1 MTKQKQNQGFWYR
14 CGICCLLI
22 MLLGSLTACGKS
34 ERREAE
40 SQQTEEEKIQ
50 IGMSFDSFVIE
61 RWIRERDVF
70 VSVAK
75 ELGAEVNVQNAN
87 GNLEEQRKQ
96 IEYFIDK
103 GLDVIVIVCVDSEG
117 LTEQVKKAREKGIK
131 VIAYDRLITGV
142 EVDLYISF
150 DNEKVGILMAEALI
164 EAGMA
169 EKSVLMLGGP
179 LTDNN
184 VSLVEGGFRKVME
197 ENSVSILDSVHADS
211 WKAEIAAEYIYDNG
225 EIVDAAAAIMC
236 GNDNIATQVAS
247 ALAVTRLAGERPV
260 VGQDADLEAC
270 QRIVEGTQL
279 MTVYKPV
286 EKLARQAAVCA
297 VKLAKGEPL
306 GEEAGLIESGGYQV
320 PYVRLEPIAVTKE
333 NMNEEIIES
342 GFHRKDD
349 VYRNLPLEEGSRT
362 NQ

>member
-1 MTKQKQNQGFWYR
+1 MRKQRRNRKMLQR
-14 CGICCLLI
+14 CGILCLLMI
-22 MLLGSLTACGKS
+22 LLGSTMSCGQS
-34 ERREAE
+34 EGREVNPPQIQE
-40 SQQTEEEKIQ
+40 DRIQ

-87 GNLEEQRKQ
+87 GNLEEQKNQ
-96 IEYFIDK
+96 IEYFIEK
-103 GLDVIVIVCVDSEG
+103 GLDVIVIVCTDSEG

-131 VIAYDRLITGV
+131 VIAYDRLITDV
-142 EVDLYISF
+142 ELDLYISF
-150 DNEKVGILMAEALI
+150 DNEMVGNLMAEELVK
-164 EAGMA
+164 AGVV

-179 LTDNN
+179 LTDHN

-197 ENSVSILDSVHADS
+197 ENSVTILDSVHADS
-211 WKAEIAAEYIYDNG
+211 WRAEIAAEYIYNNV
-225 EIVDAAAAIMC
+225 ELVDKADAIMC

-247 ALAVTRLAGERPV
+247 ALAVTRLAGDKPV

-297 VKLAKGEPL
+297 VKLAKGEAL
-306 GEEAGLIESGGYQV
+306 EEETGMIESGSYQV

-333 NMNEEIIES
+333 NMNEVIIES
-342 GFHRKDD
+342 GFHRKED
-349 VYRNLPLEEGSRT
+349 VYRNLPGKEAE
-362 NQ
+362 

>member
-1 MTKQKQNQGFWYR
+1 MREQKRGRLYR
-14 CGICCLLI
+14 CGICRLLI
-22 MLLGSLTACGKS
+22 IMIILVNLVACGQN
-34 ERREAE
+34 ERREADLSE
-40 SQQTEEEKIQ
+40 VKEDKIQ

-87 GNLEEQRKQ
+87 GNLEEQRNQ

-103 GLDVIVIVCVDSEG
+103 GLDVIVIICTDSEG

-142 EVDLYISF
+142 ELDLYISF
-150 DNEKVGILMAEALI
+150 DNEMVGTLMAEALI
-164 EAGMA
+164 KEGLA

-197 ENSVSILDSVHADS
+197 ENSVTILDSVHADS
-211 WKAEIAAEYIYDNG
+211 WRAEIAAEYIYDN
-225 EIVDAAAAIMC
+225 VDVVDEADAIMC

-247 ALAVTRLAGERPV
+247 ALAVTRLAEARPI

-297 VKLAKGEPL
+297 VMLAKGEPL
-306 GEEAGLIESGGYQV
+306 EEAGIIVSGPYQV
-320 PYVRLEPIAVTKE
+320 PYVRLEPIAVTKD

-342 GFHRKDD
+342 GFHRKED
-349 VYRNLPLEEGSRT
+349 VYRNLPDKETE
-362 NQ
+362 

>member
-1 MTKQKQNQGFWYR
+1 MRKQKRIPGILYR
-14 CGICCLLI
+14 CGIICLLLV
-22 MLLGSLTACGKS
+22 LLCSLVSCGQS
-34 ERREAE
+34 ERREADPSE
-40 SQQTEEEKIQ
+40 VKEDKIQ

-75 ELGAEVNVQNAN
+75 ELGAEVNVQSAN
-87 GNLEEQRKQ
+87 GNLEEQRRQ
-96 IEYFIDK
+96 IEYFIEK
-103 GLDVIVIVCVDSEG
+103 GLDVIVIVCTDSEG
-117 LTEQVKKAREKGIK
+117 LTEQVEKAREKGIK

-142 EVDLYISF
+142 ELDLYISF
-150 DNEKVGILMAEALI
+150 DNEMVGTLMAEELVK
-164 EAGMA
+164 AGIA
-169 EKSVLMLGGP
+169 DKSVLMLGGP
-179 LTDNN
+179 MTDNN
-184 VSLVEGGFRKVME
+184 VPLVEGGFRKVME
-197 ENSVSILDSVHADS
+197 ENAVTILDSVHANS
-211 WKAEIAAEYIYDNG
+211 WRAEIAAEYIYNNV
-225 EIVDAAAAIMC
+225 EVVDKADAIMC

-247 ALAVTRLAGERPV
+247 ALSVTRLAGERPI

-297 VKLAKGEPL
+297 VKLARGEML
-306 GEEAGLIESGGYQV
+306 GEEAGMIESGGYQV

-333 NMNEEIIES
+333 NMNAVIIES

-349 VYRNLPLEEGSRT
+349 VYRNLPVEREE
-362 NQ
+362 